1 MSMSIIPFLACSLN
15 RRDEEPN
22 EQLAI
27 QISEKGDTKAV
38 AELVEHLAHKDKNIQ
53 SDCIKVL
60 DEIGKRKPELIAA
73 YDGVFID
80 LLNHKNNRLV
90 WGAMCTLDCIASL
103 NPHQIYAHLPKILE
117 TADKGS
123 VITKDHAMSIL
134 TKLADIPQYADEAI
148 ALLLDYFKTCATNQ
162 LPMYAENAVGVI
174 SPAYKAEC
182 IRILQSRIPEIE
194 KESKE
199 KRVEKVIK
207 RFRK

>member
-1 MSMSIIPFLACSLN
+1 MSIIPLLACSLN

-22 EQLAI
+22 ELLAI
-27 QISEKGDTKAV
+27 Q
-38 AELVEHLAHKDKNIQ
+38 LVEQNNTAAVKELIDNLSNKDKNIP

-60 DEIGKRKPELIAA
+60 DEIGKRKPELIAK
-73 YDGVFID
+73 YDAVFID
-80 LLNHKNNRLV
+80 LFHHKNNRLI

-134 TKLADIPQYADEAI
+134 TKLAAIPQHTDEAL
-148 ALLLDYFKTCATNQ
+148 ALLLDYFRTCATNQ
-162 LPMYAENAVGVI
+162 LPMYAENAVAVI
-174 SPAYKAEC
+174 TPSYKAEC

-194 KESKE
+194 KESKV
-199 KRVEKVIK
+199 KRVEMVMKK
-207 RFRK
+207 LGK